1 MQVVIGFK
9 EHHPR
14 IHESAW
20 IAPSA
25 SVIGQVTLGREV
37 SVWFSAVLR
46 GDNDLIEVGASTNI
60 QDGAVVHVD
69 SGYPCSIGERCVIGH
84 RAVLHGCSI
93 GNEVLIGIGAIV
105 LNGAIVP
112 DGCLVGAGA
121 LVPENKCLEAGFLY
135 MGVPA
140 RKVRELS
147 GEERDRIRT
156 NAEGYVT
163 KARIYANESNGGE
176 ALARVNFEALAAA
189 AYPNGKLG
197 PIEDSDALWSALFE
211 LPEWLFALHPDD
223 PAKPYIS
230 LHNGKTCFFVFTDSA
245 KLAHFLQETN
255 LPLAQGGAQFLS
267 MPVSRARRYIAQ
279 AGGKGLID
287 GLLFD
292 FDKPGWYA
300 PYSSLEKIYRHIFNE
315 GK

>member
-1 MQVVIGFK
+1 MVIGFRGC
-9 EHHPR
+9 HPR

-25 SVIGQVTLGREV
+25 SVIGQVALSREV

-46 GDNDLIEVGASTNI
+46 GDNDRIEVGAGTNI
-60 QDGAVVHVD
+60 QDGAVLHVD
-69 SGYPCSIGERCVIGH
+69 RGFPCSIGERCVIGH

-112 DGCLVGAGA
+112 DGCLIGAGA
-121 LVPENKCLEAGFLY
+121 LVPENKCLEAGSLY
-135 MGVPA
+135 VGVPA
-140 RKVRELS
+140 RKVRDLS
-147 GEERDRIRT
+147 ADERARIRT
-156 NAEGYVT
+156 NAEGYVAR
-163 KARIYANESNGGE
+163 ARIYATESYGGE
-176 ALARVNFEALAAA
+176 SLAGINFEELAEA

-197 PIEDSDALWSALFE
+197 PIEDSDALWAALFE
-211 LPEWLFALHPDD
+211 LPEWLFALHPEDS
-223 PAKPYIS
+223 AKPYIS
-230 LHNGKTCFFVFTDSA
+230 LHNGKTCFFIFTDSA
-245 KLAHFLQETN
+245 KLDHFLKETN
-255 LPLAQGGAQFLS
+255 LPLAQGGARFLS
-267 MPVSRARRYIAQ
+267 MPVPGARRYIAQ

-287 GLLFD
+287 GLLFN